1 MNRLTLDLNA
11 VLANVDLVPLL
22 LTVAF
27 IMAFWVLI
35 IWCLLFILA
44 KMR

>member
-11 VLANVDLVPLL
+11 VFANVDLVPVILA
-22 LTVAF
+22 VGGV
-27 IMAFWVLI
+27 IAFWVLI